1 MQTHSIF
8 LYLAKIIKYHHSNQ
22 FYVTTALKQEKHTI
36 QHSYLTMK
44 CYVSL
49 RIRKNSFNPQEKER
63 KLKTND
69 LMI

>member
-8 LYLAKIIKYHHSNQ
+8 FYLAKIIKYHHSNQ

-36 QHSYLTMK
+36 QHSYL
-44 CYVSL
+44 
-49 RIRKNSFNPQEKER
+49 RIGKNSFNPQEKER